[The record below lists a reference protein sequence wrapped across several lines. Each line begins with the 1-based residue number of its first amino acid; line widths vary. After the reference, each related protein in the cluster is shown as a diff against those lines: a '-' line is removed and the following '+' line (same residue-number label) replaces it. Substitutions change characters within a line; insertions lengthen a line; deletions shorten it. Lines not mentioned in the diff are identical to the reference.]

1 MKLKT
6 RIMVNFKNKKIQKFN
21 LLAKDKPCVE
31 FFENISSGELETFI
45 ESNQTFRAYDCN
57 SEVLGVVKLLKKYNH
72 DLLSAKVDLI
82 QIYKDGI
89 NVFRIYNSH

>member
-31 FFENISSGELETFI
+31 FFENISSVELETFI
-45 ESNQTFRAYDCN
+45 ESNQTFRRMIAIQ
-57 SEVLGVVKLLKKYNH
+57 KYWE
-72 DLLSAKVDLI
+72 LS
-82 QIYKDGI
+82 
-89 NVFRIYNSH
+89 SC